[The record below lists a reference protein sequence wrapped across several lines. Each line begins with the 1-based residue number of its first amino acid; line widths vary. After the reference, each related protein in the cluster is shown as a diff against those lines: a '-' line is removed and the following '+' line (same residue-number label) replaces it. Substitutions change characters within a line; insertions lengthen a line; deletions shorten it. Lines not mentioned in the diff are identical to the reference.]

1 MTNPEQSS
9 SHSVETE
16 PDTPELYGYKTV
28 LEALYNHNVPSD
40 DIAFIG
46 DVVERWGET
55 IPSWATIADA
65 QQLIAGLDESAER
78 AKLLFEQGE
87 RLLAVDH
94 WDHAAQVIADG
105 NAILQHRAGQFYTN
119 DNEVGE
125 LVAIEGIAL
134 SNDHASVSASGPAQ
148 LYVIGG
154 EKQLVEHATALKLFV
169 DISQL
174 DALEQRAIRH
184 YVAAVDITPF

>member
-16 PDTPELYGYKTV
+16 PNTPELYGYKSV
-28 LEALYNHNVPSD
+28 LEALYAHNIPSD

-46 DVVERWGET
+46 DVVERWDKS
-55 IPSWATIADA
+55 IPSWVTIADA

-87 RLLAVDH
+87 QLLVADH
-94 WDHAAQVIADG
+94 WDHATQAVAQG
-105 NAILQHRAGQFYTN
+105 NAILQQRVGQFYTN

-125 LVAIEGIAL
+125 LVVIRGVEL
-134 SNDHASVSASGPAQ
+134 SNGHAPGSDFGPAQ
-148 LYVIGG
+148 LRIVGD
-154 EKQLVEHATALKLFV
+154 EQHLVEHATTFKLFV

-174 DALEQRAIRH
+174 DTVEQRAMRR
-184 YVAAVDITPF
+184 YAAAVDITPF